1 MMSLSPVTAVRSVVK
16 RFVRPSDRVVYRAW
30 SGYWFGEPEMR
41 LLAVLCDRERV
52 AVDVGGHFGI
62 YAYFLMRYA
71 RRCVVLEPNPTQ
83 VAWLELALARWRARI
98 DIVPVAA
105 SDRDGEATLRVPKRA
120 RVHDSGLATLEQ
132 ANHSI
137 GDDVD
142 SVAVATRRIDGLDLG
157 DVGFMKIDVEGHE
170 LAVLEGARATIARA
184 RPNVQVEAEERH
196 RPGTVAA
203 VAAFFAQLDYRGFFD
218 EGGGLVPIERFDA
231 DRHQDVAH
239 LPDGQPSSRHRG
251 GVARGAGRYVNNFVF
266 IPASDLPHLAPR
278 LPLRP

>member
-1 MMSLSPVTAVRSVVK
+1 MMSLSPVTAVSSVVK

-41 LLAVLCDRERV
+41 LLGVLCDRNRV

-71 RRCVVLEPNPTQ
+71 RRCVVLEPNPAQ

-98 DIVPVAA
+98 DILPVAA
-105 SDRDGEATLRVPKRA
+105 SDRDGEAMLRVPNRA

-132 ANHSI
+132 ENHSI
-137 GDDVD
+137 GADVD
-142 SVAVATRRIDGLDLG
+142 TVAVATRRIDALDLG

-170 LAVLEGARATIARA
+170 LAVLEGARETIARA

-218 EGGGLVPIERFDA
+218 EGGGLVPIARFDA
-231 DRHQDVAH
+231 ARHQDVAH
-239 LPDGQPSSRHRG
+239 LPAGRHG
-251 GVARGAGRYVNNFVF
+251 GARYVNNFVF
-266 IPASDLPHLAPR
+266 IPTAELPHLAPR
-278 LPLRP
+278 LQIRT

>member
-1 MMSLSPVTAVRSVVK
+1 MMSLSPVTVVRSLVK
-16 RFVRPSDRVVYRAW
+16 RLMRPSDRVVYRAW
-30 SGYWFGEPEMR
+30 ADYWFAGESELR

-71 RRCVVLEPNPTQ
+71 RRCVVLEPNPAQ

-105 SDRDGEATLRVPKRA
+105 SDRDGEAMLRVPRYESA
-120 RVHDSGLATLEQ
+120 LATLEA

-137 GDDVD
+137 GDDFETVT
-142 SVAVATRRIDGLDLG
+142 VATRCIDGLDLG

-170 LAVLEGARATIARA
+170 LAVLEGASGTIARA

-203 VAAFFAQLDYRGFFD
+203 VAAFFARLDYRGVFD

-231 DRHQDVAH
+231 ARHQDVAH
-239 LPDGQPSSRHRG
+239 LPGGRHRG
-251 GVARGAGRYVNNFVF
+251 PRYVNNFVF
-266 IPASDLPHLAPR
+266 LPAGDVPRLAPR
-278 LPLRP
+278 LPMRP

>member
-1 MMSLSPVTAVRSVVK
+1 MSLSPVTAVRSVVK

-41 LLAVLCDRERV
+41 LLAVLCDPSRV

-71 RRCVVLEPNPTQ
+71 RRCVVLEPNPAQ
-83 VAWLELALARWRARI
+83 VAWLQLALARWRARI

-105 SDRDGEATLRVPKRA
+105 SDRDGEATLRVPNRG
-120 RVHDSGLATLEQ
+120 RVHDSGLATLEA

-137 GDDVD
+137 GDDVAA
-142 SVAVATRRIDGLDLG
+142 VTVATRRIDGLDLG

-170 LAVLEGARATIARA
+170 LAVLEGAGATIARD

-203 VAAFFAQLDYRGFFD
+203 VAAFFAGLDYRGFFD
-218 EGGGLVPIERFDA
+218 EGGGLVPIERFDTA
-231 DRHQDVAH
+231 RHQDIAH
-239 LPDGQPSSRHRG
+239 LPAGRHRG
-251 GVARGAGRYVNNFVF
+251 ARYVNNFVF
-266 IPASDLPHLAPR
+266 IPAGDVPHLAPR
-278 LPLRP
+278 LPIRA